1 MKTFLNVAL
10 PTPATVLALGLLGL
24 LLWGQCAFH
33 LNDGGGSSQPP
44 PPDLHLNIA
53 VGTARLDSF
62 STRGLEHGY
71 VSVTLQNRSERPCRL
86 ANVDCGLYFD
96 KQLKGFNVSRTA
108 YRTLLP
114 AHSERIFS
122 LDLTPFKVI
131 DYKKGPD
138 FKLLR
143 AAWQEGKLAK
153 YHAELNVHYS
163 YYPADDSATQHRNSR
178 VKNVP
183 LIR

>member
-1 MKTFLNVAL
+1 MKTFSNVAL
-10 PTPATVLALGLLGL
+10 PTPATVLGLGLLGL

-62 STRGLEHGY
+62 STRDPERAY
-71 VSVTLQNRSERPCRL
+71 VSVTMQSRSDQPCRL

-96 KQLKGFNVSRTA
+96 KELLGFNVSRTA
-108 YRTLLP
+108 YKTLLP
-114 AHSERIFS
+114 AHGERVFAV
-122 LDLTPFKVI
+122 DLTPYQAT
-131 DYKKGPD
+131 DYKKGTD

-143 AAWQEGKLAK
+143 AAWQQGKLAK
-153 YHAELNVHYS
+153 HRTQLNVFYS
-163 YYPADDSATQHRNSR
+163 YYPVDDSATQHRNSR